1 MVLAYLKIPALI
13 TGALLGVSNNK
24 IVVLLLINLL
34 LLALGT
40 IMDMAPLIMITTPI
54 LMPVIQSIG
63 MNPIQFGVMM
73 VLNLAI
79 GLCTPPVGAVLFVGC
94 TIGKISMEKLTK
106 SLFPFYA
113 AMLAVL
119 MLVTFVPEVVLFIPN
134 LLLK

>member
-1 MVLAYLKIPALI
+1 M
-13 TGALLGVSNNK
+13 GVSNNK

-79 GLCTPPVGAVLFVGC
+79 GLCTPPGGRGAVRGLYHRQN
-94 TIGKISMEKLTK
+94 IHGKVNK

-119 MLVTFVPEVVLFIPN
+119 MLVTFVPEVVLLYRICF
-134 LLLK
+134 

>member
-1 MVLAYLKIPALI
+1 M
-13 TGALLGVSNNK
+13 GVSNNK